1 MTGERWFYM
10 DTMEDIA
17 RVLHIPTEYF
27 ELADERL
34 SVSENKKMVNLLME
48 IRDCWVIATLAKR

>member
-17 RVLHIPTEYF
+17 RVLHIPSEYF

-34 SVSENKKMVNLLME
+34 TVAENKRIVNLLME
-48 IRDCWVIATLAKR
+48 IHECLVITALAKR